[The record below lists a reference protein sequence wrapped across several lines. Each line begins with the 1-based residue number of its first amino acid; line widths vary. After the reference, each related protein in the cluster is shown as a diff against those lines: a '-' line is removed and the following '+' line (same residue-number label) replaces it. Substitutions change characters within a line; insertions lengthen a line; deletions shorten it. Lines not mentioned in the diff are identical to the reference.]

1 MLAPPAPGS
10 LQDSARTALLA
21 AMLAVVVGV
30 LIAWVHSART
40 ARAQPREAPPPP
52 EEPSPPSQLAPYLG
66 TAAAGK
72 SAGPEAIH
80 LNTASYEEL
89 RQVDGIGPVQAARIL
104 AYRRA
109 HGSFTSLDELRNL
122 TGLAPERLEAPDG
135 RRLVL

>member
-30 LIAWVHSART
+30 LLAWVHSARG
-40 ARAQPREAPPPP
+40 ARARPQQAPPP

-66 TAAAGK
+66 TVSAAK

-89 RQVDGIGPVQAARIL
+89 REIDGIGPVHAARIL

-109 HGSFTSLDELRNL
+109 NGSFTSLDELRDL

>member
-30 LIAWVHSART
+30 LIAWVHSARGT
-40 ARAQPREAPPPP
+40 RARPQAAPPPL

-66 TAAAGK
+66 SVPAAK

-80 LNTASYEEL
+80 LNTATYEEL
-89 RQVDGIGPVQAARIL
+89 REVDGIGPVQAARIL

-109 HGSFTSLDELRNL
+109 NGSFTSLDELRDL